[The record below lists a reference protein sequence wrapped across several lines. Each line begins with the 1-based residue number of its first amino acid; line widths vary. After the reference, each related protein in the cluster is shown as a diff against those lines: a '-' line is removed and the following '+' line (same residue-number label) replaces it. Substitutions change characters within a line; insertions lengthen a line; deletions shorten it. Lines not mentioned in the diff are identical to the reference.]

1 MRSRGG
7 LERAD
12 GRFTQQPQKERKG
25 KKKKLSFAFL
35 AAIRFKRG
43 QTFDWRGAGLVQED
57 WIVLK
62 AGGIL
67 ELEGPSTIP
76 STRDEEVSG
85 GYI

>member
-1 MRSRGG
+1 MDDSRSSHKK
-7 LERAD
+7 
-12 GRFTQQPQKERKG
+12 KER

-35 AAIRFKRG
+35 AAIRFKHG
-43 QTFDWRGAGLVQED
+43 QTFDWRGSGLVQED

-67 ELEGPSTIP
+67 ELEGPSIP

>member
-1 MRSRGG
+1 MDDSRSSHKK
-7 LERAD
+7 
-12 GRFTQQPQKERKG
+12 KERE
-25 KKKKLSFAFL
+25 KKKLSFAFL